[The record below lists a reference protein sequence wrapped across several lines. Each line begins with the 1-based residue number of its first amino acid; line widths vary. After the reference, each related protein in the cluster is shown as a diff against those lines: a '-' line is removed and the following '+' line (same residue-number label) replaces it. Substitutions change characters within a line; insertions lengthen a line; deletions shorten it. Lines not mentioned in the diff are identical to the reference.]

1 MSVPWEQPEIQQ
13 VNSEQHISVILEIRK
28 TSRISCVSQNAD
40 LGVPTPILG
49 PCAGD
54 VSRGRVSSRLR
65 HFDKAHPG
73 PAFLLSMR
81 ELLVAGAMLPSC
93 LSSQLFPAP
102 WSECSC
108 HP

>member
-1 MSVPWEQPEIQQ
+1 MFVPWEQPEIQQ
-13 VNSEQHISVILEIRK
+13 VNSEQHVSVILETRD
-28 TSRISCVSQNAD
+28 TSRTSCVSQHAD
-40 LGVPTPILG
+40 LG

-54 VSRGRVSSRLR
+54 VSRDRVSSRLR
-65 HFDKAHPG
+65 HFDKAPSG
-73 PAFLLSMR
+73 PTFLLSR
-81 ELLVAGAMLPSC
+81 QELLVAGAMLPSC